1 MPSCNGLIADIKPSN
16 PTRRIT
22 VSQRINILN
31 KEFLLKKENY
41 SFIEE
46 NKVFFFSR
54 DNNF

>member
-46 NKVFFFSR
+46 NKVYFFFKR
-54 DNNF
+54 Q